1 VHVRSL
7 SDSSNNVI
15 NRNDSFSCND
25 EYTCPCPKSRTAL
38 EIKKKQRKRTTIG
51 ILRKTLNINRESE
64 GALRRFIRVFVHG
77 GESFAVC
84 QRF

>member
-1 VHVRSL
+1 MRMSVCIHTRVY
-7 SDSSNNVI
+7 VYVCAHAHGI
-15 NRNDSFSCND
+15 RN
-25 EYTCPCPKSRTAL
+25 
-38 EIKKKQRKRTTIG
+38 KKEARRRQTTIG

-64 GALRRFIRVFVHG
+64 GVSRRFIRVFVHG